1 MRHPLTVA
9 AIAPCAAVFAG
20 VLLLTGCIDGDSL
33 PRAERTIPVPGGTP
47 TQVPAQAHGHSDE
60 DEDLPAAE
68 PYPTWDD
75 AARAEAVATATTAMS
90 AFARPTL
97 DDAIWSAE
105 LAPLLS
111 PAAAAAYAGTDPANV
126 PAQAVTGAATLTDDS
141 STYLAPVA
149 VPTDVGAYLVLLS
162 RQGQGSPWLVERFT
176 PPETVN
182 HS

>member
-1 MRHPLTVA
+1 M
-9 AIAPCAAVFAG
+9 
-20 VLLLTGCIDGDSL
+20 
-33 PRAERTIPVPGGTP
+33 
-47 TQVPAQAHGHSDE
+47 QGHSDE
-60 DEDLPAAE
+60 NEDLPTAA
-68 PYPTWDD
+68 PYPTWDA
-75 AARAEAVATATTAMS
+75 AARAEAVAAATAAMS
-90 AFARPTL
+90 AFAQPAVDETT
-97 DDAIWSAE
+97 WWAE

-126 PAQAVTGAATLTDDS
+126 PAQAVTGAARLTDDS

-162 RQGQGSPWLVERFT
+162 REGGGSPWLVERLT

>member
-1 MRHPLTVA
+1 MVRPPMRTDKCRLPGVA
-9 AIAPCAAVFAG
+9 LLAVA
-20 VLLLTGCIDGDSL
+20 LLLTGCTGAEE
-33 PRAERTIPVPGGTP
+33 PAERGAAAPGTP
-47 TQVPAQAHGHSDE
+47 TQAPAPVHGHSDE
-60 DEDLPAAE
+60 DEDLPPAE
-68 PYPTWDD
+68 PYPTWDA

-90 AFARPTL
+90 AFARPAL
-97 DDAIWSAE
+97 DEATWWAE

-111 PAAAAAYAGTDPANV
+111 PAAATAYAGTDPANV
-126 PAQAVTGAATLTDDS
+126 PAQAVTGTATLTDDS